1 MRHKVRLI
9 IAEPQERVA
18 TLFSDP
24 RNSTAWMHEL
34 ERYEPLT
41 GQPGEMG
48 STYRLVPKEGDLVFV
63 ATVVFRRH
71 PSEIRLKLDAPSVA
85 VAVTTTFT
93 ALPGDQTLLVSE
105 ETFTFKSKRD
115 RLLGF
120 MARPA
125 IAKAHKRH
133 IHAFKQFAESRL

>member
-1 MRHKVRLI
+1 
-9 IAEPQERVA
+9 
-18 TLFSDP
+18 
-24 RNSTAWMHEL
+24 MHEL
-34 ERYEPLT
+34 DRYEPLG
-41 GQPGEMG
+41 GQQGEVG

-63 ATVVFRRH
+63 ATVVYRRH
-71 PSEIRLKLDAPSVA
+71 PSEVRLVLDAPSVT

-93 ALPGDQTLLVSE
+93 ALPGDQTLLASE
-105 ETFTFKSKRD
+105 ETFTFKTRRD

-120 MARPA
+120 LARPA